1 MLSMHE
7 TQLQIKQTLET
18 DPEINFV
25 NWELNIQDVV
35 ANAMRTIAG
44 EQGLLS

>member
-1 MLSMHE
+1 MHE